1 MKFHGESIHN
11 SKERGE
17 WAELR
22 FMARATEEGFRVSK
36 PWGDSARYDF
46 ALEANGR
53 FLRVQVK
60 SSIFRSGTGYRCSM
74 QPTGYGGSS
83 RRYTTEQVDFFAAY
97 IIPEDLWYIL
107 PAALAD
113 DLVGKLRV
121 SPNNKHHKY
130 EKYKE
135 AWHLLHQAVAKKDA
149 HPEPDADTSSAS
161 RDKDEAILEPT
172 ANPDAVPGEALDLR
186 GEIESPAPVGF
197 DPDLLRRRMA
207 GCFNRFLKR

>member
-1 MKFHGESIHN
+1 MKVFGETISN
-11 SKERGE
+11 PKERGE

-53 FLRVQVK
+53 FLSVQVK

-74 QPTGYGGSS
+74 QPTGYNGAS

-107 PAALAD
+107 PAKIAD

-130 EKYKE
+130 ERYKE
-135 AWHLLHQAVAKKDA
+135 AWHLLREAVAKTDA
-149 HPEPDADTSSAS
+149 NGVPDPSASFENDARTPEPAATPS
-161 RDKDEAILEPT
+161 EMIE
-172 ANPDAVPGEALDLR
+172 LR
-186 GEIESPAPVGF
+186 GEVEPPAAPGF
-197 DPDLLRRRMA
+197 DADLLRGRMA
-207 GCFNRFLKR
+207 GCFDRLLRRR